1 MRSLVRLDDWSPADV
16 DEVFRLAEADRDGS
30 GPSCDG
36 SAVMFFPPTSLR
48 TRVSFERG
56 AALMGL

>member
-16 DEVFRLAEADRDGS
+16 DEVFRLAEAYRDGS